1 MKKEYIN
8 PTIAVVLLQTKQQLM
23 AGSPGLGGEY
33 DGSATPESRSFDF
46 DDWEDE

>member
-8 PTIAVVLLQTKQQLM
+8 PEIEVVELQITQQIM

-33 DGSATPESRSFDF
+33 DPSKPVFALEF
-46 DDWEDE
+46 ELEEI

>member
-8 PTIAVVLLQTKQQLM
+8 PEIEVVELQITQQIM

-33 DGSATPESRSFDF
+33 DPSKPILAPELDF
-46 DDWEDE
+46 VDE